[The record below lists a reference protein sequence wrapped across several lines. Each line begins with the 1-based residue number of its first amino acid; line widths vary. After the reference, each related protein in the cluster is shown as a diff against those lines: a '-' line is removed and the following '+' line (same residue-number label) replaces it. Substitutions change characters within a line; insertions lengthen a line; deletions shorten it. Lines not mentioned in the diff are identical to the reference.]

1 MREGEGQAA
10 LTVDAQGV
18 FPYTPYRKY
27 REVLSMEIR
36 TLLLL
41 APPILLALTFHE
53 YAHGYV
59 ANKYGDDTAKRS
71 GRLTLNPLAHLDPLG
86 TIMIFLVHF
95 GWAKPV
101 PVNPYR
107 LRNPKRDM
115 LWISA
120 AGPLANM
127 VLALLSG
134 MLLRLVFA
142 VGGAPQKHSIVG
154 LLIVMVIMSL
164 QINLALAIFNV
175 LPIAPLDGSKILAGL
190 LPARH
195 EGTIYLLERYGPLIL
210 IGLIIFGRA
219 TGVPILGS
227 LIWPFVGF
235 FSKIFAGI

>member
-1 MREGEGQAA
+1 
-10 LTVDAQGV
+10 
-18 FPYTPYRKY
+18 
-27 REVLSMEIR
+27 MEIR
-36 TLLLL
+36 TLLLI

-53 YAHGYV
+53 YAHAYV
-59 ANKYGDDTAKRS
+59 AYKYGDDTAKRS

-107 LRNPKRDM
+107 LRNPKANM

-134 MLLRLVFA
+134 ILLRLVFA
-142 VGGAPQKHSIVG
+142 IGAAPHKHTIVG
-154 LLIVMVIMSL
+154 LFIVMVIMSL

-175 LPIAPLDGSKILAGL
+175 LPIVPLDGSKILFGL
-190 LPARH
+190 LPAKH
-195 EGTIYLLERYGPLIL
+195 EGPIYFFERYGPFIL